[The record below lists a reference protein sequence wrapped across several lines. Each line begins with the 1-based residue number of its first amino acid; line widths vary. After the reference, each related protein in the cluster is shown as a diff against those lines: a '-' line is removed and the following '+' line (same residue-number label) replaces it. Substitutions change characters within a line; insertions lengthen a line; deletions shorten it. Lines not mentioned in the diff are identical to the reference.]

1 MTKYLISGYI
11 GFDNFGDEAIL
22 KVLVSNLKKK
32 GAEKITAISSN
43 PEKTAQLYNINSV
56 GMFDFLKAVNDTEVL
71 ISGGGSLL
79 QDITSLKSL
88 LYYLSIIMYA
98 IVLNKKV
105 IIFAQGFTP
114 FRTKIGKF
122 FTKFTLKNCSKIF
135 VRDIKSQEMLYKMGI
150 SSELIADPVYG
161 IDKIPLQ
168 EKSAVGIQLRKYPNL
183 TEEFLENLAD
193 KIYEKFANKEIRLF
207 SLQDTQDLEILK
219 IFAQK
224 LKKRGLESII
234 YKNLS
239 VNDVIEKI
247 SELEYLIGMR
257 FHSLLVGAKN
267 DVKLL
272 GINYDIKVENLAK
285 VVKFPIIDLSQKDID
300 KEFEDLINLQCANY
314 QIPSF
319 IFPEI

>member
-22 KVLVSNLKKK
+22 KVLVSNLKKS

-43 PEKTAQLYNINSV
+43 PQKTAELYDINSV
-56 GMFDFLKAVNDTEVL
+56 GMFDFLKAVNDADIL

-98 IVLNKKV
+98 ITLNKKV

-122 FTKFTLKNCSKIF
+122 FTQFALKKCSKIY
-135 VRDIKSQEMLYKMGI
+135 VRDIKSQEMLNKMGI

-161 IDKIPLQ
+161 IDKIPSQ
-168 EKSAVGIQLRKYPNL
+168 EKNAVGIQLRKYPTI
-183 TEEFLENLAD
+183 TEDFLEKLAD
-193 KIYEKFANKEIRLF
+193 KIQEKFFDKEIKLL
-207 SLQDTQDLEILK
+207 SLQDTQDLEVLK
-219 IFAQK
+219 IFAEK
-224 LKKRGLESII
+224 LKKRGLKSII

-239 VNDVIEKI
+239 VYDVIKEI

-285 VVKFPIIDLSQKDID
+285 TVKFPIINLSQKDFE

-314 QIPSF
+314 QIPNF